1 VELRTES
8 PVAALERALA
18 ALDVEAMRREYLA
31 QGELLILERW
41 LPDEVVA
48 PMLEE
53 LERARPRIHRN
64 YIPNHKKG
72 GSVSAY
78 DLSEVAPT
86 ITALYRSPRLR
97 EVLSTIAGREL
108 QLCPPTDPHAC
119 ALYFYTEPG
128 DHIGFHYDRSYYK
141 GSRFTV
147 LVGLIERSSSRLVC
161 VPHKGDPEKERQLR
175 LVTHPGTLV
184 FFNGDALWHSIS
196 PLGEGEERVA
206 LTLEYVTDGRMNPL
220 LRFVSN
226 MKDAIAYFG
235 FKAVFRRRR

>member
-1 VELRTES
+1 VELRTEA
-8 PVAALERALA
+8 PAVALERALA
-18 ALDVEAMRREYLA
+18 ALDLEALRRAYLE

-41 LPDEVVA
+41 LPEALLA
-48 PMLEE
+48 PMLAE
-53 LERARPRIHRN
+53 LEAARPRVHRN

-78 DLSEVAPT
+78 DLAEVAPT

-97 EVLSTIAGREL
+97 EVLSAIAGREL
-108 QLCPPTDPHAC
+108 QLCPASDPHAC
-119 ALYFYTEPG
+119 ALYVYTEPG

-141 GSRFTV
+141 GARFTV

-161 VPHKGDPEKERQLR
+161 VVNRGQPDERELR
-175 LVTHPGTLV
+175 VTTHPGTLV
-184 FFNGDALWHSIS
+184 FFNGDRLWHAIS

-235 FKAVFRRRR
+235 FRAVFGRRR